1 MHELEIYNIET
12 TEKRCPMNLGALFI
26 WTSWLYIAVAIIL
39 ARVMYHRVQKR
50 YPDYFG
56 APGDTWSDA
65 LNLKRTQN
73 IWELI
78 TDDAPQKD
86 RFDPFLEKMI
96 LCVKIM
102 YFTAPVAMVLFVIGC
117 FLR

>member
-1 MHELEIYNIET
+1 
-12 TEKRCPMNLGALFI
+12 MNFGALLI
-26 WTSWLYIAVAIIL
+26 WTSWSYITVAIIL
-39 ARVMYHRVQKR
+39 AKVMYHRVQKR
-50 YPDYFG
+50 YPDYFET
-56 APGDTWSDA
+56 PGDTWSDA

-78 TDDAPQKD
+78 TDDAPQED
-86 RFDPFLEKMI
+86 RFDPFLEKLI